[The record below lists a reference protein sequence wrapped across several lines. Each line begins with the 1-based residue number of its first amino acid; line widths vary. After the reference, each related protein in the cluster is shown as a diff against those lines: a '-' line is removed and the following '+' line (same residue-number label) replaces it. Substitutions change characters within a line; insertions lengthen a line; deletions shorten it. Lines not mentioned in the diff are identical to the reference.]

1 MQHEC
6 SVWKARSLS
15 ENPAAVLSVVF
26 LRREPE
32 PQILVAVRAQE
43 TNPRHPGVVSVP
55 TMRIPLALADRLT
68 GGELPEDGGYLDLLG
83 PGQPFGTTGAGSS
96 IEGLLVES
104 ILCKK
109 IISGSMLES
118 GEIQGACSV
127 RCVSKADVD
136 DPTGRDGRVEP
147 TLMVTIVAE
156 CEKGGKY
163 LEGKSASYSEITWI
177 DQQDLM
183 TSWRRRD
190 AQFLFPDANPFEICI
205 RGLCVSSAVHV
216 LSQDL
221 SSAFKTTD
229 ADLG

>member
-1 MQHEC
+1 M
-6 SVWKARSLS
+6 S
-15 ENPAAVLSVVF
+15 ENPAAVLSVAF

-32 PQILVAVRAQE
+32 PQVLVAVRAQE

-55 TMRIPLALADRLT
+55 TMRIPLALADQLT
-68 GGELPEDGGYLDLLG
+68 RGEIPEDGGYLDLLG
-83 PGQPFGTTGAGSS
+83 PYHTFGTAGAGTS

-104 ILCKK
+104 ILSKK

-118 GEIQGACSV
+118 GEIQGTCSV

-136 DPTGRDGRVEP
+136 DPTGRDGAIEP

-156 CEKGGKY
+156 CEKGGKR
-163 LEGKSASYSEITWI
+163 LEGNSASYSQITWI
-177 DQQDLM
+177 DRQDLM
-183 TSWRRRD
+183 TSWQRRD

-216 LSQDL
+216 LSRDL
-221 SSAFKTTD
+221 SMTLKKTD

>member
-1 MQHEC
+1 M
-6 SVWKARSLS
+6 S

-55 TMRIPLALADRLT
+55 TMRIPLALAAELT
-68 GGELPEDGGYLDLLG
+68 GGELPDDGGYLDLLG
-83 PGQPFGTTGAGSS
+83 PCRTFGTAGAGTS

-104 ILCKK
+104 ILSKK
-109 IISGSMLES
+109 ITSGSMLES
-118 GEIQGACSV
+118 GEIQGTCSV
-127 RCVSKADVD
+127 RCVSKANVD
-136 DPTGRDGRVEP
+136 DPTGRDGAIEP
-147 TLMVTIVAE
+147 TLMVTVVAE
-156 CEKGGKY
+156 CEKGGKC
-163 LEGKSASYSEITWI
+163 LEGNSASYSQITWI

-216 LSQDL
+216 LGQDL
-221 SSAFKTTD
+221 SLILKTTD

>member
-1 MQHEC
+1 M
-6 SVWKARSLS
+6 S

-26 LRREPE
+26 LRPEPE

-55 TMRIPLALADRLT
+55 TMRIPLPLAAQLA
-68 GGELPEDGGYLDLLG
+68 GGKLPEDGGHLDLLG
-83 PGQPFGTTGAGSS
+83 PCRAFGTAGAGTS

-104 ILCKK
+104 ILSKK

-118 GEIQGACSV
+118 REIQGTCSV

-136 DPTGRDGRVEP
+136 DPTGRDGAIEP
-147 TLMVTIVAE
+147 TLMVTVIAE

-163 LEGKSASYSEITWI
+163 LEGNSASYSQITWI
-177 DQQDLM
+177 DRQDLM

-221 SSAFKTTD
+221 SSALKTTD
-229 ADLG
+229 ANLG